1 MTPEPTQ
8 DDRTMAT
15 LAHVLQLVGW
25 FIAPLVIFLIKRE
38 SRFVSFH
45 SLQALLLQLLYMV
58 VGGVLMGG
66 WFVIMFAT
74 VFRHSG
80 PQNGPPPPVFFFPA
94 HLAWVHGAVGGHAG
108 CCHRVRGQSRPRR
121 VGGISRAGRC
131 GPSNSEDWAGRRF
144 PSVLSFQRS
153 SLRALNAVI

>member
-1 MTPEPTQ
+1 MSDAVPVMTPEPTQ

-80 PQNGPPPPVFFFPA
+80 PQNGPPPPVFFFFP
-94 HLAWVHGAVGGHAG
+94 LIWLGFMGLWVVMLVVAIVYGVKAGRGEWAEYPVLGAVARRILKIGPDGASL
-108 CCHRVRGQSRPRR
+108 QS
-121 VGGISRAGRC
+121 
-131 GPSNSEDWAGRRF
+131 
-144 PSVLSFQRS
+144 
-153 SLRALNAVI
+153 

>member
-80 PQNGPPPPVFFFPA
+80 PQNGPPPPVFFF
-94 HLAWVHGAVGGHAG
+94 
-108 CCHRVRGQSRPRR
+108 S
-121 VGGISRAGRC
+121 
-131 GPSNSEDWAGRRF
+131 
-144 PSVLSFQRS
+144 RS
-153 SLRALNAVI
+153 SGLGSWGCGWSCWLLPSCTGSKPAAASGRNIPCWALWPVEF

>member
-80 PQNGPPPPVFFFPA
+80 PQNGPPPPVFFFFP
-94 HLAWVHGAVGGHAG
+94 LIWLGFMGLWVVMLVVAIVYGVKAGRGEWAEYPVLGAVARRILKIGPDGASL
-108 CCHRVRGQSRPRR
+108 QS
-121 VGGISRAGRC
+121 
-131 GPSNSEDWAGRRF
+131 
-144 PSVLSFQRS
+144 
-153 SLRALNAVI
+153 